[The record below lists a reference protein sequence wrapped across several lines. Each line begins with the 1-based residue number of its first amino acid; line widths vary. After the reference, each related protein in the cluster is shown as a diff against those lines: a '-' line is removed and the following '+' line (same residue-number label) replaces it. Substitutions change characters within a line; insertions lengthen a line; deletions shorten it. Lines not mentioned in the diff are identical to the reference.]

1 MAKKEKITVETE
13 EKEVEIVEPDTEV
26 KEVEKTEVAESAEK
40 TDKKS
45 KNKEV
50 KADKKVK
57 KAKDKK
63 EKKGGLGKKIKESI
77 SEVKKVNWPTFGKV
91 CKQTGMVISVV
102 VICTLVLFGMDRLL
116 SLLFTWLAY

>member
-13 EKEVEIVEPDTEV
+13 EKEVEIVEPDTATE
-26 KEVEKTEVAESAEK
+26 KVESTEK

-45 KNKEV
+45 KNKDV
-50 KADKKVK
+50 KADKKSSK
-57 KAKDKK
+57 KKDAK

>member
-1 MAKKEKITVETE
+1 MAKKEKETVET
-13 EKEVEIVEPDTEV
+13 KDVEIVEPDTTTE
-26 KEVEKTEVAESAEK
+26 KVESTEK
-40 TDKKS
+40 TDKKV

-50 KADKKVK
+50 KPEKKSNK
-57 KAKDKK
+57 KSNK
-63 EKKGGLGKKIKESI
+63 EKKGTFTKKIKESI

-102 VICTLVLFGMDRLL
+102 AVCTLVLFGMDRLL

>member
-13 EKEVEIVEPDTEV
+13 EKEVEIVEPDT
-26 KEVEKTEVAESAEK
+26 TAEK
-40 TDKKS
+40 ADKKA

-50 KADKKVK
+50 KADKKSNK
-57 KAKDKK
+57 KKDKK
-63 EKKGGLGKKIKESI
+63 ENKGGLGKKIKESI

>member
-1 MAKKEKITVETE
+1 MAKKENVAVET
-13 EKEVEIVEPDTEV
+13 KDVEIVEPDTST
-26 KEVEKTEVAESAEK
+26 EKVESAEK
-40 TDKKS
+40 TDKKA

-50 KADKKVK
+50 KAEKKSK
-57 KAKDKK
+57 KSAK

-77 SEVKKVNWPTFGKV
+77 SEVKKVNWPTFAKV